1 MKKLISKTAKIQKIT
16 VVESLSELR
25 EIIGKRNEDNS
36 GIVDLTDIDVSKLK
50 ELNWIFSYATD
61 IKKINISGWNI
72 RAISLS
78 HMFYDCLRLEE
89 IIGIGDLNLHTV
101 KFIDHMFTRCK
112 SLKHLDLSKWD
123 VSKIE
128 SAYSLF
134 SNCSSLE
141 EIKGVEDEQWSK
153 IPKKELMFN
162 FCKQKVY
169 PEWFLKNLE

>member
-36 GIVDLTDIDVSKLK
+36 RIVDLTDIDVSKLK
-50 ELNWIFSYATD
+50 ELNWICSYAPD

-72 RAISLS
+72 QAISLS
-78 HMFYDCLRLEE
+78 HMFYECVRLEE

-101 KFIDHMFTRCK
+101 KTIDHMFTRCK

-123 VSKIE
+123 VSKIKT
-128 SAYSLF
+128 ADSLF

-141 EIKGVEDEQWSK
+141 EIKGIEDEQWSK
-153 IPKKELMFN
+153 IPKKTLMFN
-162 FCKQKVY
+162 FCKQKIY
-169 PEWFLKNLE
+169 PQWFLNNLD

>member
-1 MKKLISKTAKIQKIT
+1 MKKLISKTVKIKKIT

-25 EIIGKRNEDNS
+25 EIIGKRNKDNS

-50 ELNWIFSYATD
+50 ELNWICSYAPD

-72 RAISLS
+72 QAKSLS
-78 HMFYDCLRLEE
+78 HMFYECLRLEE
-89 IIGIGDLNLHTV
+89 IIGIGDLNIHTV
-101 KFIDHMFTRCK
+101 KNIDHMFSRCK
-112 SLKHLDLSKWD
+112 SLKYLDLSKWN
-123 VSKIE
+123 VSKIKT
-128 SAYSLF
+128 ANSLF

-153 IPKKELMFN
+153 IPKKTLMFN

-169 PEWFLKNLE
+169 PEWFLLNLD